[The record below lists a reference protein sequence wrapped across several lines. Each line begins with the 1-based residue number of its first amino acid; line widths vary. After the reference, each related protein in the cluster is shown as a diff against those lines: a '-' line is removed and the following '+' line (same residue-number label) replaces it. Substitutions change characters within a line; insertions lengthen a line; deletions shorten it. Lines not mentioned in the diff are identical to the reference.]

1 MSYVLPP
8 ATPASIFVC
17 GSDQRF
23 AVHRIYCVGRNYA
36 EHAKEMGGTG
46 REAPFFFMKPADA
59 VVPVAAGQTGAVPY
73 PSLTNNYHHELELV
87 VAIGHGGVDIAVDS
101 ALEHVWGYAAGLDMT
116 RRDLQSEAKQ
126 KGRPWSISKG
136 FDASAPIGPITPA
149 AQAAGIAKAGIVLAV
164 NGGER
169 QKSTIADMIW
179 SVPEIIAHLS
189 RAWRLEPGDLIFT
202 GTPAGVGAVV
212 RGDLMTGHID
222 GLEPLQVKVV

>member
-1 MSYVLPP
+1 MPYVLPP
-8 ATPASIFVC
+8 AAPASLSVC

-36 EHAKEMGGTG
+36 EHAREMGSTG

-59 VVPVAAGQTGAVPY
+59 VVPVAAGQTGSVPY

-87 VAIGHGGVDIAVDS
+87 VAMGRGGADIAVDS
-101 ALEHVWGYAAGLDMT
+101 ALEHVWGYAVGLDMT

-126 KGRPWSISKG
+126 KGRPWSIAKG
-136 FDASAPIGPITPA
+136 FDASAPIGPLTPA
-149 AQAAGIAKAGIVLAV
+149 AQAQGIARAGIALTV
-164 NGGER
+164 NGSER

-189 RAWRLEPGDLIFT
+189 RAWLLAPGDLIFT

-212 RGDLMTGHID
+212 RGDLLAGHID
-222 GLEPLQVKVV
+222 GLEPLRVKIA

>member
-1 MSYVLPP
+1 M
-8 ATPASIFVC
+8 
-17 GSDQRF
+17 
-23 AVHRIYCVGRNYA
+23 
-36 EHAKEMGGTG
+36 
-46 REAPFFFMKPADA
+46 
-59 VVPVAAGQTGAVPY
+59 
-73 PSLTNNYHHELELV
+73 

-126 KGRPWSISKG
+126 KGRPWSIAKG